1 MNAARISLA
10 ALCIS
15 LILPLA
21 TFPLASSRSDIVFD
35 WDVTPTTITIPKNW
49 NFDVA
54 VEVKKISGEGFVQ
67 IRILP
72 SLTLQP
78 SKELIISEYFDGNQ
92 TAKASVQVTALWGGN
107 HTLTV
112 EALVGDDVSNLKHRD
127 ERIIS
132 VHVPYPL
139 RASISTS
146 TTRGDA
152 PLTITFTPNVT
163 GGTPPYTYQW
173 ISSDGF
179 RSTES
184 NPTHTFE
191 EPGYYRVTMN
201 MKDSAGIGYT
211 ALQIITVTKN
221 GEVYNPIRTAQNLT
235 KGVANAPL
243 NATYAPS
250 NESAASSGS
259 NAVGNAPSNIPNGGR
274 CLIATAAFGS
284 ELAPQVQFLRE
295 FRDKHIMS
303 TASGSSF
310 MNVFNAWYYSFS
322 PYVADYER
330 EQPWMQQIVKVSVYP
345 LLGILQVSENAY
357 SLMDGEYGALM
368 AGLLASSLIGVTYFS
383 PLVLAIKPVR
393 QHKFTLRNVFVMF
406 GVALAVV
413 FVGIISNN
421 TVILAF
427 STVSL
432 ILSVLAISAIG
443 SAKLIHKYIVERRWF
458 SSLLNFGHKYA

>member
-1 MNAARISLA
+1 MNASRISIA
-10 ALCIS
+10 VLCIS
-15 LILPLA
+15 LVFSFSA
-21 TFPLASSRSDIVFD
+21 VPLASSRSDIVFD
-35 WDVTPTTITIPKNW
+35 WDVSPTSIIVPKNAK
-49 NFDVA
+49 FDVT
-54 VEVKKISGEGFVQ
+54 VEIKRISGEGFVQ

-72 SLTLQP
+72 SAALHP
-78 SKELIISEYFDGNQ
+78 SKELVISNYFDGNQ
-92 TAKASVQVTALWGGN
+92 TTQASVQVTTIWGGN

-112 EALVGDDVSNLKHRD
+112 EALVGDDVSNVKHRD
-127 ERIIS
+127 QREIR
-132 VHVPYPL
+132 VHVPHPI
-139 RASISTS
+139 RASISTPV
-146 TTRGDA
+146 TRGDA
-152 PLTITFTPNVT
+152 PLTLTFTTNVS
-163 GGTPPYTYQW
+163 GGTQPYTYQW
-173 ISSDGF
+173 IFSDGF
-179 RSTES
+179 RTTEA

-201 MKDSAGIGYT
+201 MRDSAGIGYT

-250 NESAASSGS
+250 NESTESSSNAASD
-259 NAVGNAPSNIPNGGR
+259 APSNIPNGGR

-330 EQPWMQQIVKVSVYP
+330 EQPWMQQIVKGSIYP
-345 LLGILQVSENAY
+345 LLGILQASENAY

-383 PLVLAIKPVR
+383 PLVLAIKPIR
-393 QHKFTLRNVFVMF
+393 QHKFMLRNALVIF
-406 GVALAVV
+406 GVALTFV

-421 TVILAF
+421 TVILTF

-432 ILSVLAISAIG
+432 VLSVLTVSAVG
-443 SAKLIHKYIVERRWF
+443 TAKLIHKCIVERRWF
-458 SSLLNFGHKYA
+458 SSLLNFGHMYV

>member
-15 LILPLA
+15 LLLPFS
-21 TFPLASSRSDIVFD
+21 TFPLASSRSDIVFN
-35 WDVTPTTITIPKNW
+35 WDLTPTSITIPKNAK
-49 NFDVA
+49 FDVM

-67 IRILP
+67 IRVLP
-72 SLTLQP
+72 SAALQP
-78 SKELIISEYFDGNQ
+78 SKEFIISNYFDGNQ
-92 TAKASVQVTALWGGN
+92 TAQASVEITTLWGGN
-107 HTLTV
+107 HTLTI
-112 EALVGDDVSNLKHRD
+112 EALVGDDASNVKHRD
-127 ERIIS
+127 QRVIN
-132 VHVPYPL
+132 VYVPHPI
-139 RASISTS
+139 RASISS
-146 TTRGDA
+146 PMTRGDA

-179 RSTES
+179 RSTEA

-201 MKDSAGIGYT
+201 MKDAAGIGYT

-250 NESAASSGS
+250 NEPTVS
-259 NAVGNAPSNIPNGGR
+259 NAPSNIPNGGR

-330 EQPWMQQIVKVSVYP
+330 EQPWMQRVVKGSIYP
-345 LLGILQVSENAY
+345 LLGILQMSENAY
-357 SLMDGEYGALM
+357 SLIDGEYGALM

-383 PLVLAIKPVR
+383 PLVLAIGPVR
-393 QHKFTLRNVFVMF
+393 QHKFTLRNALVII
-406 GVALAVV
+406 GVALVVV

-432 ILSVLAISAIG
+432 VLSVLVISAIG
-443 SAKLIHKYIVERRWF
+443 SAKWIHKYIVERR
-458 SSLLNFGHKYA
+458 

>member
-1 MNAARISLA
+1 
-10 ALCIS
+10 
-15 LILPLA
+15 
-21 TFPLASSRSDIVFD
+21 PLASSRSDIVFD
-35 WDVTPTTITIPKNW
+35 WDVTPASITIPKNAK
-49 NFDVA
+49 FDVM
-54 VEVKKISGEGFVQ
+54 VEVKRISGEGFVQ

-72 SLTLQP
+72 SAALHP
-78 SKELIISEYFDGNQ
+78 SKALIISNYFDGNQ
-92 TAKASVQVTALWGGN
+92 TAQASVQITTLWGGN
-107 HTLTV
+107 HTLTF
-112 EALVGDDVSNLKHRD
+112 EALVGDDASNVKHRD
-127 ERIIS
+127 QREIS
-132 VHVPYPL
+132 VHVPHPI
-139 RASISTS
+139 RASISTPI
-146 TTRGDA
+146 TRGDA
-152 PLTITFTPNVT
+152 PLTLTFTTNVS

-173 ISSDGF
+173 IFSDGF
-179 RSTES
+179 RTTEA

-191 EPGYYRVTMN
+191 ELGYYRVTMN
-201 MKDSAGIGYT
+201 MRDSAGIGYT

-235 KGVANAPL
+235 KGAANAPL

-250 NESAASSGS
+250 NESTGSSDS
-259 NAVGNAPSNIPNGGR
+259 NAPSNGPSNVPNGGR

-330 EQPWMQQIVKVSVYP
+330 EQPWMQQIVKVSIYP
-345 LLGILQVSENAY
+345 LLGILQTSENAY
-357 SLMDGEYGALM
+357 SLIDGEYGALM

-393 QHKFTLRNVFVMF
+393 QHKFTLRKVLVIF
-406 GVALAVV
+406 GVALAAVL
-413 FVGIISNN
+413 VGIISNN
-421 TVILAF
+421 TVMLAL

-432 ILSVLAISAIG
+432 VLSVLTISAVG
-443 SAKLIHKYIVERRWF
+443 SAKLIHKCIVERRRF
-458 SSLLNFGHKYA
+458 SSLSNFGHIYA